1 MTNEIQNMINV
12 SENDEVQNEQENV
25 VNEITETVTMG
36 NIAPQEVE
44 TEVPAVE
51 EAAPEADPV
60 GDPTDEA
67 APEADPVVDPTV
79 LVESD
84 CVTVSDVILQNVD
97 KHIKMTLLN
106 DLVHANS
113 ADADVSNY
121 IVYVNTDKK
130 IPCIYDCQKLI
141 VPKASVQNADGT
153 WNITSIEGRRS
164 GFVIKCPGRDLV
176 MSKNF
181 IYDIIF
187 NESGNIV
194 SISEYNRKHAN
205 NNVVVEVPPSLDYD
219 VVSFC
224 ISSVLPKIVKCGKYK
239 TIPEL
244 YEQVKN
250 SYNNVDDINAMFK
263 IAELRLKI
271 GC

>member
-1 MTNEIQNMINV
+1 MNEEMTNEIQNMINV

-36 NIAPQEVE
+36 NIAPQEDEATLDV
-44 TEVPAVE
+44 EVPAQE
-51 EAAPEADPV
+51 
-60 GDPTDEA
+60 EA

-97 KHIKMTLLN
+97 KHIKMSLLN

-205 NNVVVEVPPSLDYD
+205 NKVVVEVPASLDYD